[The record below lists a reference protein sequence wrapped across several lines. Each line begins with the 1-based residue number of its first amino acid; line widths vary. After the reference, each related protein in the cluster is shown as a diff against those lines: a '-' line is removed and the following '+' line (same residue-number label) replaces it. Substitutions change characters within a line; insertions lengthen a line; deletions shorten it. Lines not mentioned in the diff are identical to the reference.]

1 MYEPYLTQ
9 SRVDGTWHCFWNLTP
24 DGEAMA
30 YVSSVDLIK
39 WKPQHFFMA
48 SEKGKYAV
56 ENCNEPIRKT
66 VSIGDKQV
74 TGWALKVAY
83 KQIIAMNRYGD
94 HRAYRQTLRGERT
107 AQDGS
112 RFVGLKPVTARIKV
126 EEENTKPISEHL
138 IGVFFEDLNYAADG
152 GLYAELIQN
161 RDFEY
166 SPKDGNKDKD
176 WNSMYAWSVQGN
188 NATFTI
194 GTDHP
199 IHANNPH
206 YAILN
211 IQEPGS

>member
-1 MYEPYLTQ
+1 MNLSDAEPRGRNMALFL
-9 SRVDGTWHCFWNLTP
+9 DLTP

-66 VSIGDKQV
+66 VWIGDKQV

-112 RFVGLKPVTARIKV
+112 RFAGL
-126 EEENTKPISEHL
+126 NL
-138 IGVFFEDLNYAADG
+138 
-152 GLYAELIQN
+152 
-161 RDFEY
+161 
-166 SPKDGNKDKD
+166 
-176 WNSMYAWSVQGN
+176 
-188 NATFTI
+188 
-194 GTDHP
+194 
-199 IHANNPH
+199 
-206 YAILN
+206 
-211 IQEPGS
+211 

>member
-1 MYEPYLTQ
+1 M
-9 SRVDGTWHCFWNLTP
+9 
-24 DGEAMA
+24 
-30 YVSSVDLIK
+30 
-39 WKPQHFFMA
+39 
-48 SEKGKYAV
+48 

-66 VSIGDKQV
+66 VWIGDKQV

-112 RFVGLKPVTARIKV
+112 RFAGLKPVTARIKV

-188 NATFTI
+188 NAIFTI

-211 IQEPGS
+211 IQEPGASLVNEGYGGIVVRKGGKI